1 MSVRRRNAVMED
13 VATVFLQEGKVLS
26 RGEYDRLPNVPL
38 RTAHILKQFG
48 SWPRMITIMESA
60 MPEVFE
66 ELRNNPPEIEKGE
79 YDPLQALANR
89 TVSKTF

>member
-1 MSVRRRNAVMED
+1 MSVRRRKAVMED

-26 RGEYDRLPNVPL
+26 RGEYDRLPHVPL

-48 SWPRMITIMESA
+48 SWPRMVTIMETA

-66 ELRNNPPEIEKGE
+66 ELRKNPPEVERGKYNALE
-79 YDPLQALANR
+79 ALANK
-89 TVSKTF
+89 TVSKTI